1 MRIDFE
7 ITEACSGKKVLQILQ
22 NEINMSGRLI
32 KKLKASGGILL
43 NEKPVRTVDY
53 VQKGDIL
60 SVIVDF
66 NEEADFEPENA
77 DFSILYEDDCI
88 LAVNKEPGMPVHP
101 SAGHTK
107 GTLANRVLAHF
118 IKQGLSIKVRPINRL
133 DKDTSGIVLFAK
145 NAHIQ
150 EQIIN
155 QMKENRVYKSYL
167 GIVHGVFD
175 PPEGIIN
182 LPIAR
187 KSGSIM
193 ERIIDP
199 DGAPSITI
207 YKTLEIHKDL
217 SLVEFILKTGRT
229 HQIRVHCKAMGH
241 PLLGDWLYSDIQT
254 DLIGRQA
261 LHSHIFAFDHPLNGQ
276 RIELLAPL
284 PKDMKKALTV

>member
-1 MRIDFE
+1 MKIDFK
-7 ITEACSGKKVLQILQ
+7 ITEQYSGKKVLYVLE
-22 NEINMSGRLI
+22 NEMKLSGRLI
-32 KKLKASGGILL
+32 KKLKSSGGIIL
-43 NEKPVRTVDY
+43 NGKPVRTVDF
-53 VQKGDIL
+53 VNKGDIL
-60 SVIVDF
+60 SVIIDF
-66 NEEADFEPENA
+66 VEEVEIEPEYA
-77 DFSILYEDDCI
+77 EISILYEDDCI

-101 SAGHTK
+101 SAGHPA

-150 EQIIN
+150 EQIIH
-155 QMKENRVYKSYL
+155 QMKENHVYKSYL
-167 GIVHGVFD
+167 GIVHGVFK

-199 DGAPSITI
+199 AGSPSITE

-217 SLVEFILKTGRT
+217 SLVEFVLKTGRT

-241 PLLGDWLYSDIQT
+241 PLLGDWLYSDTQT

-261 LHSHIFAFDHPLNGQ
+261 LHSHILAFDHPFNGQ

-284 PKDMKKALTV
+284 PKDMEKALTV